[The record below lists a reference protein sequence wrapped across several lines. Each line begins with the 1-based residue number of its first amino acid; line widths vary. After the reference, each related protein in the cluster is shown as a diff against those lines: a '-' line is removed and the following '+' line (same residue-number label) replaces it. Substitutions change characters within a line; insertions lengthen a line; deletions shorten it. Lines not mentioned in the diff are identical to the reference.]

1 MVALN
6 TINQLVANSTAN
18 IDLLDGLD
26 WVIVPVLNPDGY
38 IYTFEAVSYEITD
51 FVKIVNLFCF

>member
-18 IDLLDGLD
+18 HELLDGLD

-38 IYTFEAVSYEITD
+38 VYTFETVSND
-51 FVKIVNLFCF
+51 FKNTN